1 MSCCLSEIRS
11 KKFLEDMKIAN
22 EDGMIFHV

>member
-11 KKFLEDMKIAN
+11 KKFLEAMKIAN